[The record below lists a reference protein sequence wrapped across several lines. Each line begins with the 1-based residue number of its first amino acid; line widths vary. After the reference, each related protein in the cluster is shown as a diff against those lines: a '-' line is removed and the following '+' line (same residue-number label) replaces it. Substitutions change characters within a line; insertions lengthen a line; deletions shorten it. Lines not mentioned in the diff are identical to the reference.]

1 MMAVYNLLP
10 AKLMKK
16 YGTFCVIG
24 WGMLV
29 GGIVLSAFTHPWYV
43 VGYWDLEAV
52 GAMAVV
58 VVLGT
63 VLSFSFYMEGVR
75 MIGAAKASL
84 LASVEPVTATIASA
98 LIMHVVFAGMDV
110 LGIVCILGAVL
121 LLSVPGLKKA

>member
-1 MMAVYNLLP
+1 
-10 AKLMKK
+10 
-16 YGTFCVIG
+16 
-24 WGMLV
+24 
-29 GGIVLSAFTHPWYV
+29 
-43 VGYWDLEAV
+43 
-52 GAMAVV
+52 MAVV

-121 LLSVPGLKKA
+121 LLYVPGLKKA